1 MPLEPFEYLLI
12 ALAAV
17 AAGAVN
23 ALAGGG
29 TLITFPVLTAVG
41 IPTVAA
47 NVTNTVALS
56 PGYLGAT
63 LAQKAE
69 ILDQRRRLRFLIP
82 AAALGGLTGGLLLL
96 NTSEK
101 LFRELVPYLI
111 LLASLLL
118 AVQEPLRRRLV
129 ARSTTSPGHVQDER
143 WTAVPVFFAAIYGG
157 YFGAGLS
164 VIVLAVLGLVL
175 EDSLTRLNALKQV
188 VSFVTNSTAALLF
201 LFSGQVVWSAAVVM
215 AVGAM
220 AGGALGGRL
229 AGRIQPSTLR
239 RLVVTIGVIV
249 SIIYFVRGE
258 RPNRGVSRLISV
270 EKNCC
275 APQSQSSPTTRAPG
289 RQLLSAHRDRPTRP
303 SRPCAAAQ

>member
-41 IPTVAA
+41 IPAVAA

-69 ILDQRRRLRFLIP
+69 ILDQRRRLRFLVP

-175 EDSLTRLNALKQV
+175 DDSLTRLNALKQV

-249 SIIYFVRGE
+249 SIIYFVRG
-258 RPNRGVSRLISV
+258 
-270 EKNCC
+270 
-275 APQSQSSPTTRAPG
+275 
-289 RQLLSAHRDRPTRP
+289 
-303 SRPCAAAQ
+303 